1 MAKPGAI
8 KAVIAAQFDDTGL
21 KKAEK
26 AFGQIGS
33 SLKGILGAAGIGVG
47 LSSIISGLKQA
58 TVAAIDDTK
67 SQALLANQLRNTIG
81 ASDAQISS
89 VEASIAAM
97 QKQASVADDEIRPA
111 FASLV
116 RATGDVARATSL
128 TSLALDV
135 AAGTGKDLGA
145 VSLALG
151 KAVNGSTTSLL
162 KLVPSIKGAKDP
174 MGELARQFDGAAKA
188 AADNDPI
195 KQLNI
200 LFGEMQEQIGM
211 ALLPSLQKFSA
222 WMSGPD
228 GTALINGLV
237 RSFESLVAEA
247 SLAAEGVGYL
257 GEKTAQLA
265 KDANISIEMNDTATA
280 IAGIGN
286 MAIKSVNPINALI
299 QSLQLLGMLG
309 RLDPTTK
316 FDPTRS
322 GDPSAG
328 RYAAMEAF
336 AKSGA
341 LTGTTTTTGKTGGA
355 KKVATDYVK
364 EFATSMA
371 DELRKQMARVRL
383 QNKGLSAGLIESIIG
398 SGAGWY
404 KVAQDTLN
412 KSEPALAALQ
422 DAWSRTAA
430 GIAEITSKL
439 AEDKRIADEAAAKVA
454 EKAAEALAD
463 LKDQL
468 ATAQTRLDEL
478 TNTLTPAA
486 KTVSEVYTEAKQAYE
501 ALTEASANFAKT
513 IPDVVAG
520 IKNMTSLAEPIGQ
533 FESQVVSS
541 FGNVESSL
549 KSALDSK
556 LITDQSYR
564 DLSAWAK
571 REMALMQDIAR
582 QRDALAQKIS
592 LAEAVY
598 NDSKNAILAYG
609 NINGLIKTTA
619 QTITETQTKIVNG
632 ITTTLTKSVE
642 QISKTNIVD
651 EYRNIL
657 AKTKEFAGNLNA
669 LKKMGL
675 NKDLFKQI
683 VDAGVDAGG
692 ATAAGIIEGGQ
703 QSVTEL
709 NSIFAELN
717 TVGDQVAETTTVVM
731 FNNGNDVMGGFI
743 NGMKAQAE
751 ALANTAKTL
760 AETFAG
766 AFDIALQSALAASI
780 AAAKAALVAAM
791 AALQLEIDAAKA
803 ELARIQGEISKVTTP
818 VTAIPVPVLPTPQ
831 DNAGDYIV
839 LPSGGAGAIGFRGGT
854 SQVDGGNTINVT
866 VNAGLGTNGAVLGGQ
881 IVDLIKKYEKTSG
894 AVFA

>member
-47 LSSIISGLKQA
+47 LSSIVAGLKQS
-58 TVAAIDDTK
+58 TVAAIEDTK

-97 QKQASVADDEIRPA
+97 QKQAAVADDEIRPA

-116 RATGDVARATSL
+116 RATGDVSRATSL

-162 KLVPSIKGAKDP
+162 KLVPSIKGASDP
-174 MGELARQFDGAAKA
+174 MGELAKQFDGASKA
-188 AADNDPI
+188 AANNDPI
-195 KQLNI
+195 QRLNI
-200 LFGEMQEQIGM
+200 IFGEMQEQIGM
-211 ALLPSLQKFSA
+211 ALLPYLEDFANYMASD
-222 WMSGPD
+222 SGQQDIKDFADAIISVADAVKTLTPLVGD
-228 GTALINGLV
+228 LFAGFKTVPAAFTALLNGDPGEFAKIMGMATGDALKYIN
-237 RSFESLVAEA
+237 SKEA
-247 SLAAEGVGYL
+247 D
-257 GEKTAQLA
+257 KT
-265 KDANISIEMNDTATA
+265 
-280 IAGIGN
+280 
-286 MAIKSVNPINALI
+286 
-299 QSLQLLGMLG
+299 
-309 RLDPTTK
+309 RLDPGLA
-316 FDPTRS
+316 RAL
-322 GDPSAG
+322 AG
-328 RYAAMEAF
+328 RTVTGSV
-336 AKSGA
+336 SGI
-341 LTGTTTTTGKTGGA
+341 GGGGGGKTGSGA
-355 KKVATDYVK
+355 KTTAVDYVK

-371 DELRKQMARVRL
+371 DEARKQMARIRL
-383 QNKGLSAGLIESIIG
+383 QNKGLSEGLIESIIG
-398 SGAGWY
+398 SGKGWY
-404 KVAQDTLN
+404 TVAQNTL
-412 KSEPALAALQ
+412 KLSAPALTALQ
-422 DAWSRTAA
+422 KQWGTTAA
-430 GIAEITSKL
+430 GIAEASKK
-439 AEDKRIADEAAAKVA
+439 AEDAATAAAEAAAEA
-454 EKAAEALAD
+454 AAKAAEALAD
-463 LKDQL
+463 LQGQL
-468 ATAQTRLDEL
+468 ATAQTRLDDL

-571 REMALMQDIAR
+571 REMALMQDIAK
-582 QRDALAQKIS
+582 QRDALAEKIS

-831 DNAGDYIV
+831 DNAGDYI
-839 LPSGGAGAIGFRGGT
+839 LLPPSGGAGAIGFRGGT
-854 SQVDGGNTINVT
+854 SAVDGGATINLT